1 MQKYY
6 IVSKQ
11 GWAAIGRE
19 VLRGRASTRQRVIMS
34 ITYGKFGCTC
44 VKWRER
50 DCAHA
55 TITMTTS
62 STSTTK
68 AKVSIN
74 KINSKET

>member
-11 GWAAIGRE
+11 GWAVIGRE

-50 DCAHA
+50 AHA

-62 STSTTK
+62 SSSTTK